1 MLSVEGSDTCL
12 MKGSLG
18 HIESILNLDVSGCQT
33 LSFSWFKCR
42 RIIFWE
48 RLSEKGEFGL

>member
-33 LSFSWFKCR
+33 LSFSWCKCR